1 MSEKSEIRNEG
12 SPKSEMTRKPVIG
25 LAGGIGSGKSTV
37 AAEFARLGC
46 LVLDSDRQSHEVL
59 GQPDVVADLVNWLGR
74 DVLDEAGRPVRKKI
88 AERVFGKPDHVDRL
102 TGLIHP
108 RVARLRDEAIL
119 RAQDDPAVVA
129 IVIDS
134 PLLFEAGVDR
144 QCDAVVFVD
153 APTDQR
159 IARVAADR
167 GWSADHV
174 EARQK
179 HQMDLDQKRPRC
191 RWTIRNDGR
200 TDELGEQVR
209 RVLNEVLA
217 EKNAERQA

>member
-1 MSEKSEIRNEG
+1 VVSDQSEIRNER
-12 SPKSEMTRKPVIG
+12 SPKSEIGHKPIIG

-37 AAEFARLGC
+37 AAQFAKLGC

-59 GQPDVVADLVNWLGR
+59 GQPDVVAELVNWLGS
-74 DVLDEAGRPVRKKI
+74 DVLDAAGMPVRKKI
-88 AERVFGKPDHVDRL
+88 ADRVFGKPDQVDRL

-119 RAQDDPAVVA
+119 RAQDDPAVAAV
-129 IVIDS
+129 VIDS

-144 QCDAVVFVD
+144 QCDGVVFVD
-153 APTDQR
+153 APLDQR

-167 GWSADHV
+167 GWSADQV

-179 HQMDLDQKRPRC
+179 HQMDLEQKRARC

-200 TDELGEQVR
+200 ADELVEQVR
-209 RVLNEVLA
+209 RVLAEVLG
-217 EKNAERQA
+217 ERHR